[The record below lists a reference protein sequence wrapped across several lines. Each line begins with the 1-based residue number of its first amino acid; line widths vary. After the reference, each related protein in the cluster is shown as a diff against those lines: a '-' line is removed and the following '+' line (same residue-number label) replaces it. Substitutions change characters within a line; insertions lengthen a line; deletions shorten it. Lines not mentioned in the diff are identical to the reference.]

1 MSPAAA
7 DGAALAESWVEHLR
21 GGGTTPWPRWVRQ
34 ADVQGGPEKVRAPG
48 VPGAAQ
54 LELLRR
60 LNGVAPLPHRAEH
73 VLNRP
78 GPGRGPVHLRL
89 SLEPLRPAPQR
100 EVLRVAAGVLAD
112 LTAQLPTARTRRR
125 RWWVRRPRPVHGVPR
140 FVLEGPP
147 VTVAAVRA
155 RLAAAGLHEHRPGSF
170 PAGADPDG
178 EPELVVVLVA
188 SLDEALRQAWAGRVQ
203 RGAGRAWPRF
213 VARWTGSGSL
223 PPSVAVDRNVDYWA
237 GRVGSGNVHLVVLDP
252 AAPPGPDPAVRVAE
266 LLGQQLGDAPVPE
279 RAAVEPA
286 AGDPVRLSP
295 AALEVLR
302 RVNVVLPFVCP
313 AAGRDARRKA
323 LVGLLQEMDARP
335 DPVDLPAR
343 RRSWADATAARL
355 VAALERSGCVVHG
368 ELAPLSTT
376 GPATD
381 RRLGSDE
388 VLDAMIRM
396 IHRVDAE
403 LVGGRRDGR
412 GGR

>member
-7 DGAALAESWVEHLR
+7 DGVALAESWVEHLR
-21 GGGTTPWPRWVRQ
+21 GGGTTPWPRWVRK
-34 ADVQGGPEKVRAPG
+34 AAVQPRPEKVRAPG

-60 LNGVAPLPHRAEH
+60 LNALAPLPHRAEH

-89 SLEPLRPAPQR
+89 SLEPLRPAPRR

-112 LTAQLPTARTRRR
+112 LTAQLPPPRRRRR
-125 RWWVRRPRPVHGVPR
+125 RWWVRRPRPVEGVPT

-147 VTVAAVRA
+147 VTVAQVRA

-170 PAGADPDG
+170 PAGADPDV
-178 EPELVVVLVA
+178 EPDLVVVLVA
-188 SLDEALRQAWAGRVQ
+188 ALDEALRQAWAGRVQ

-237 GRVGSGNVHLVVLDP
+237 SRVGSGNVHLVALDPTEPRGADP
-252 AAPPGPDPAVRVAE
+252 AARVAV
-266 LLGQQLGDAPVPE
+266 LLGQQLGDAP
-279 RAAVEPA
+279 AAEPA
-286 AGDPVRLSP
+286 AEPAPDDPVRLCP

-313 AAGRDARRKA
+313 AAERDARRKA
-323 LVGLLQEMDARP
+323 LVGLLQEMDGRA

-355 VAALERSGCVVHG
+355 EAALERSGCVVHG
-368 ELAPLSTT
+368 ELGPLSRT
-376 GPATD
+376 GPGTD
-381 RRLGSDE
+381 RRLGSEE
-388 VLDAMIRM
+388 VLDAMVRM
-396 IHRVDAE
+396 IHRIDAE